1 VLPNHRLRSGNEPL
15 DRVLGGGLPANAISM
30 IIGLPGSGKTIV
42 AQQYVFQNGTVEHPS
57 VYFSTVS
64 EPLEKILRFGQTLD
78 FFDAEA
84 VGRSVFYEDL
94 GETLN
99 REGLSGVIDR
109 VSRVLEQRRPG
120 LIVIDSFKALNAFT
134 PTGRE
139 FRHFLHQFAGR
150 LTASPAASLW
160 VGEYEESDIASG
172 AEFAVADAIVSLST
186 MRSGEREMR
195 HLQVRKLRGSTY
207 LSGRHAYRLGG
218 SGLNLFPRLADVPAR
233 RPYEM
238 AEEKVSSGIA
248 ALDTILADGYWPGAS
263 TLIAGPSG
271 SGKTLMGLHFVF
283 NGARHGEP
291 GVVATLQENPIQL
304 ERIVRG
310 FGWSL
315 DEPGVEVMYR
325 SPVDIYIDEW
335 VYDLLDAAERTGARR
350 ILLDSLADLRMT
362 TADEVRFREFLYSLI
377 QRCSRAG
384 ISLMMTMEIP
394 ELFGVD
400 RLSEFGISHLSDN
413 VVLLNYFVDR
423 GVIKRA
429 MSVTKTRASRHE
441 PEIREFTIQP
451 TGIVLGDIAPFG
463 KKQAP
468 GRPRSVEDPLAGKAG
483 SEFL

>member
-1 VLPNHRLRSGNEPL
+1 MLDNRLLSGNAAL
-15 DRVLGGGLPANAISM
+15 DRVLGGGLPGNAISM

-42 AQQYVFQNGTVEHPS
+42 AQQYVFQNGTPEHPS

-78 FFDAEA
+78 FFDAQA
-84 VGRSVFYEDL
+84 VGTSVFYEDL
-94 GETLN
+94 GDTLN
-99 REGLSGVIDR
+99 LEGLSGVIER
-109 VSRVLEQRRPG
+109 VSKVLKERRPG

-134 PTGRE
+134 PGPRE
-139 FRHFLHQFAGR
+139 FRNFLHEFAGR
-150 LTASPAASLW
+150 LTASPTASLW
-160 VGEYEESDIASG
+160 VGEYQEADIAEG

-186 MRSGEREMR
+186 IRSGEREMR
-195 HLQVRKLRGSTY
+195 HLQVRKLRGSSY
-207 LSGRHAYRLGG
+207 LSGRHAYRLT
-218 SGLNLFPRLADVPAR
+218 SAGLNLFPRLADVPAP
-233 RPYEM
+233 RPYELSR
-238 AEEKVSSGIA
+238 ERVSSGIT
-248 ALDTILADGYWPGAS
+248 ALDLMLAEGYWPGAS

-271 SGKTLMGLHFVF
+271 SGKTLMGLHFIF
-283 NGARHGEP
+283 NGARLGEP
-291 GVVATLQENPIQL
+291 GIVATLQENPIQL
-304 ERIVRG
+304 ERIVGG

-362 TADEVRFREFLYSLI
+362 TTDEVRFREFLYSLI

-394 ELFGVD
+394 DLFGVD

-413 VVLLNYFVDR
+413 VVLLNYFVDH
-423 GVIKRA
+423 GAIKRA

-441 PEIREFTIQP
+441 PEIREFSIEP
-451 TGIVLGDIAPFG
+451 SGIVLGEVAPFG
-463 KKQAP
+463 RKQAP
-468 GRPRSVEDPLAGKAG
+468 GRPRPIEDPPGGKGG